1 MGEAGAVT
9 VAHLTRPEIALP
21 PHEVATGE
29 IVADIVAR
37 HPDHPKLGAIRR
49 VISRLGV
56 DHRRFMRPL
65 ASVAAE
71 AEITERNRRAYQ
83 DARDQ
88 AFTAVSRL
96 LERTGAAPADVDAV
110 ITSHT
115 TSWTSPGLDVA
126 LCNEF
131 RLRPGTTRVPM
142 GSLGCVGGAHAL
154 ARAADHL
161 RTGRGDTVL
170 VVVAETLSAV
180 YQHADTTIEAMI
192 YKALFGDSAAAVLMT
207 REPDGPGFAVED
219 YTEILLPHSTDR
231 YRGRLDAGGLHFDST
246 GAALT
251 ATGDV
256 LPHLRPWLDARPAP
270 QWAAVHPGGPRILT
284 DTANALGLDPEADLR
299 PSWDSLR
306 ERGNLGGAAVLDV
319 LARHHDAPPPPGA
332 PGLLLAYGPGF
343 AATALTGHWHAG

>member
-1 MGEAGAVT
+1 MT
-9 VAHLTRPEIALP
+9 VAYVNRPEVALP

-37 HPDHPKLGAIRR
+37 HPDHPKLGVIRR

-65 ASVAAE
+65 TSVATD
-71 AEITERNRRAYQ
+71 AEITQRNRRAYE

-88 AFTAVSRL
+88 AFVAVSRL
-96 LERTGAAPADVDAV
+96 LERTGTDPAGVHAV

-131 RLRPGTTRVPM
+131 GLRPDATRVPM

-154 ARAADHL
+154 ARAADYLH
-161 RTGRGDTVL
+161 TGRGDTVL

-180 YQHADTTIEAMI
+180 YQHGDTTLEAMI
-192 YKALFGDSAAAVLMT
+192 YKALFGDSAAAVLVT
-207 REPDGPGFAVED
+207 REPAGPGFTVAD
-219 YTEILLPHSTDR
+219 HTEILLPHSTDR

-256 LPHLRPWLDARPAP
+256 LPYLRPWLDTRPAP
-270 QWAAVHPGGPRILT
+270 EWAVVHPGGPRILT
-284 DTANALGLDPEADLR
+284 DTADALGLDAERDLR
-299 PSWDSLR
+299 RSWDSLR

-319 LARHHDAPPPPGA
+319 LARHHDDPPPPGT

-343 AATALTGHWHAG
+343 AATALTGHWHGG